1 MFIHFFLDSRVDVT
15 SRIIN
20 GKETSISKRPF
31 QVQLNDC
38 NNYFVLKSCGFCS
51 GSIIA
56 PDWVLTAKHCVTKST
71 GLLSSLTAKLEVRA
85 GSHDR
90 NKGGEV
96 RSVSKDH
103 IILHD
108 TAGKN

>member
-1 MFIHFFLDSRVDVT
+1 MNID

-20 GKETSISKRPF
+20 GKMTSITKRPF

-38 NNYFVLKSCGFCS
+38 ALISCSFCS

-56 PDWVLTAKHCVTKST
+56 PEWVLTAKHCVAKST
-71 GLLSSLTAKLEVRA
+71 GFLSSLIAGLKVRA
-85 GSHDR
+85 GSHNL

-96 RSVSKDH
+96 RKVSKDH
-103 IILHD
+103 IIVHD
-108 TAGKN
+108 SAGRNND